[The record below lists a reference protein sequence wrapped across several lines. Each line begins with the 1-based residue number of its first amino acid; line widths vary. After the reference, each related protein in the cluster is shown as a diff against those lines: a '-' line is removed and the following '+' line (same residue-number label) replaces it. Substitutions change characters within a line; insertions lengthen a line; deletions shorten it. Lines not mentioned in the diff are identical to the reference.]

1 MGADMGERFIQNGK
15 RSPQL
20 QAPVTSVNTQTG
32 AVVLDTADV
41 SENTNL
47 YYTDGRVD
55 SEVATLP
62 LSTLSD
68 VTYTAGPG
76 IDGDVLTWVNASSEW
91 QAVTPASGGLAAV
104 VNDTSPQLGGD
115 LDVNSHSI
123 VSVSNG
129 DINLAPNGTGI
140 IKTTGSAEPDANLT
154 RSIAQNLYAISELI
168 QMLMGLSSSRA
179 RMTQGLLSQR
189 GQAVYVK
196 GVSGTVPTVDKAR

>member
-1 MGADMGERFIQNGK
+1 MQRVGTLPLSTLSDVDYTAGAGIDGDVLTWVNASSEWQAVT
-15 RSPQL
+15 PVT
-20 QAPVTSVNTQTG
+20 APVTSVNTQTG

-129 DINLAPNGTGI
+129 DINLAP
-140 IKTTGSAEPDANLT
+140 
-154 RSIAQNLYAISELI
+154 
-168 QMLMGLSSSRA
+168 
-179 RMTQGLLSQR
+179 
-189 GQAVYVK
+189 
-196 GVSGTVPTVDKAR
+196 